1 MIKDRQKKQETG
13 IVKKQDILEKEAN
26 IVYLSIGSNLGN
38 KKTNIEQTK
47 YLLTSNYNEI
57 LSVSSNYETLSW
69 PNPKHPKFLNI
80 IVKIKTTLNLNNLFI
95 FIKNIEK
102 KMGRKQ
108 KAKNLPR
115 ECDIDIIDFNQKN
128 LITFVY
134 NNKVVV
140 PHPRMHTRNF
150 VLFPLFELNSNWVH
164 PKYRQKISFLINK
177 LARKDIRSIK
187 II

>member
-1 MIKDRQKKQETG
+1 M
-13 IVKKQDILEKEAN
+13 KKQDILEEEAN

-38 KKTNIEQTK
+38 KKINIEQTK
-47 YLLTSNYNEI
+47 YLLTSKYNEI

-95 FIKNIEK
+95 LIKNIEK

-134 NNKVVV
+134 KNKVVV

-150 VLFPLFELNSNWVH
+150 VLLPLFELNSSWVH
-164 PKYRQKISFLINK
+164 PKFRQKISVLINK
-177 LARKDIRSIK
+177 LASKDIRSIK